1 MNPQTHTSASPR
13 KAAVRPGRYRAAFT
27 LVEMLVVIVVILIL
41 AGIVFRMTLPAF
53 SQANKALTV
62 ARLEK
67 LKAAIEEFY
76 AEYGQYPPVPYYKN
90 VYQRLD
96 NSAPKDAPVQ
106 PLGYEFP
113 WKDGM
118 RSDMTGKFSGQGWE
132 NGPLFTFGLMSFLL
146 PRYGKMGDNDA
157 NRPWESL
164 FGNRQWTKYNEQ
176 TEDTA
181 RDKRACKRWEPFLA
195 GVITDDTRERALKG
209 DAYTNN
215 LATVW
220 DGWDRELIYV
230 SPPPHQSY
238 LLFSRG
244 PDGKYNVSN
253 PADRNLPDNK
263 DNIYGDVGY
272 VQH

>member
-1 MNPQTHTSASPR
+1 MKR
-13 KAAVRPGRYRAAFT
+13 KTAERERGACRGGLCRAGFT
-27 LVEMLVVIVVILIL
+27 LVEMLVVIVIILVL
-41 AGIVFRMTLPAF
+41 MSVVFRMTRPAIGK
-53 SQANKALTV
+53 QAEAVTV
-62 ARLEK
+62 KNLEQ
-67 LKAAIEEFY
+67 LKAALEEFY
-76 AEYGQYPPVPYYKN
+76 AEYGQYPPVPYYPN
-90 VYQRLD
+90 AESLWLD
-96 NSAPKDAPVQ
+96 ESLGKEDMIQPV
-106 PLGYEFP
+106 GYEFACK
-113 WKDGM
+113 WGM

-164 FGNRQWTKYNEQ
+164 FGNRQWKKYNEQ

>member
-1 MNPQTHTSASPR
+1 MTAQFLGLPHLRRDADGRLTPKPPAGDLIDSPPFPSAAR
-13 KAAVRPGRYRAAFT
+13 
-27 LVEMLVVIVVILIL
+27 VEL
-41 AGIVFRMTLPAF
+41 G
-53 SQANKALTV
+53 K
-62 ARLEK
+62 
-67 LKAAIEEFY
+67 
-76 AEYGQYPPVPYYKN
+76 
-90 VYQRLD
+90 
-96 NSAPKDAPVQ
+96 PVQ
-106 PLGYEFP
+106 RGNLHHA
-113 WKDGM
+113 
-118 RSDMTGKFSGQGWE
+118 MT
-132 NGPLFTFGLMSFLL
+132 TI
-146 PRYGKMGDNDA
+146 
-157 NRPWESL
+157 
-164 FGNRQWTKYNEQ
+164 
-176 TEDTA
+176 

-195 GVITDDTRERALKG
+195 GVVKDDSRERALKG

-253 PADRNLPDNK
+253 PADRNIPDNK